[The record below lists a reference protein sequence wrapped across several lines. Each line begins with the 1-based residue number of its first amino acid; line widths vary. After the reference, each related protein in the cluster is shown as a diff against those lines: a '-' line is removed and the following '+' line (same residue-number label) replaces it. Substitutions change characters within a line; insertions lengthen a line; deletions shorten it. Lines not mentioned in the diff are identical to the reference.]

1 MGGVMAESG
10 ISPNGWFTKINPARF
25 NLDRTPAARGCL
37 WYSTH
42 MIQDF
47 IDTFLSQAQ
56 YEMIDGGKRFYAE
69 IKALR
74 GVWAT
79 GRTLEECRT
88 NLLSALEGWLIFR
101 LRNRLAV
108 PHFKVPVKTK
118 TQKVYA

>member
-1 MGGVMAESG
+1 
-10 ISPNGWFTKINPARF
+10 
-25 NLDRTPAARGCL
+25 
-37 WYSTH
+37 

-47 IDTFLSQAQ
+47 IDTYLSRAQ

-69 IKALR
+69 IKPLR

-101 LRNRLAV
+101 LRNRLSV
-108 PHFKVPVKTK
+108 PHFKAPTK
-118 TQKVYA
+118 AKQQRVYA

>member
-1 MGGVMAESG
+1 
-10 ISPNGWFTKINPARF
+10 
-25 NLDRTPAARGCL
+25 
-37 WYSTH
+37 

-47 IDTFLSQAQ
+47 IDTFLAQAQ

-79 GRTLEECRT
+79 GRTLEECLA

-101 LRNRLAV
+101 LRNRLSV
-108 PHFKVPVKTK
+108 PHFRAPVKPRLQK
-118 TQKVYA
+118 TYV

>member
-1 MGGVMAESG
+1 M
-10 ISPNGWFTKINPARF
+10 R
-25 NLDRTPAARGCL
+25 
-37 WYSTH
+37 

-79 GRTLEECRT
+79 GKTLEECRT

-108 PHFKVPVKTK
+108 PHFKVPGKPKTRRA
-118 TQKVYA
+118 TYA

>member
-1 MGGVMAESG
+1 
-10 ISPNGWFTKINPARF
+10 
-25 NLDRTPAARGCL
+25 
-37 WYSTH
+37 

-47 IDTFLSQAQ
+47 IDTFLSQAR
-56 YEMIDGGKRFYAE
+56 YEMIDGGERFYAE

-88 NLLSALEGWLIFR
+88 NLLSVLEGWLIFR

-108 PHFKVPVKTK
+108 PHFKVPTK
-118 TQKVYA
+118 IRLQRAYA

>member
-1 MGGVMAESG
+1 
-10 ISPNGWFTKINPARF
+10 
-25 NLDRTPAARGCL
+25 
-37 WYSTH
+37 